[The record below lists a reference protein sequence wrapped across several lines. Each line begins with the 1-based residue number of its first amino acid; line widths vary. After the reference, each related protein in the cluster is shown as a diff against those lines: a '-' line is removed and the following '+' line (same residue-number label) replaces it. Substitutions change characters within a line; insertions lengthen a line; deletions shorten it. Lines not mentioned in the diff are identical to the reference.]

1 MVFARPR
8 CIAAATAL
16 IFIYNLPSGVN
27 ATSGPITSVS
37 THHVPDPIATCEFRT
52 INYITDSLP
61 QLCLRS
67 SWSSTDSPLAVKTA
81 STGIA
86 GAHGIHESNRTANPG
101 SRTHTS
107 YDKVA
112 QTVAEGAADEASH
125 TQYARPTSTASTSH
139 ESPSTTIPIADA
151 EEGELN
157 DASFLSF
164 EDWKKQT
171 LEKAGQQNSDIGK
184 KRSSEAAR
192 RREAESFHNLEA
204 LGDDG
209 EIDLDFGAFRT
220 GGKTEQ
226 SSRVSD
232 NQDANPSHESQ
243 QEQDSPKRGWDQYRS
258 KDAGKTCKERFSYA
272 SFDAGATILKT
283 HPGAKNAKAILIE
296 NKDSY
301 MLSEC
306 RTKNKFVIIELS
318 EDIWIDTLVLANYE
332 FFSSMLRTFRVSV
345 SDRYPVKLDKWKD
358 VGVYEAR
365 NSREIQAFLIENP
378 QIWARYIR
386 IEFLSHYGK
395 EYYCPL
401 SLVRVHGTRMLE
413 SWKETEAN
421 NDEDDLEES
430 EEAAE
435 EEFVPE
441 AVADA
446 VQTSS
451 AEVNHVESVTVTKV
465 EAVAS
470 RAPKEVHK
478 EETPIETQAPPQAT
492 TPWKTPCLD
501 GLGLLLGNR
510 TSMCSPSDTPES
522 VRTSQATGGKEST
535 SAKLTVQVPPTPEMI
550 STIFTDNGITSSSV
564 AYTGPSAQQTSSEGQ
579 ASLSPSFIREAH
591 DASTATR
598 EISDPPTSASS
609 ATHVVSKSQNI
620 TAQNKTKSTTTS
632 SGSGPLPT
640 IQESFF
646 KAVSRRLQLLET
658 NSTLSLKYI
667 EEQSRMLREAFT
679 KVEKRQ
685 LQKTTEFL
693 QTLNSTVLAE
703 LRGFRQQYDEIWQ
716 STVISLETQREES
729 RREILAISTRL
740 NILADEVVF
749 QKRMS
754 IIQSVLLLLCLGLVI
769 FSRVSSAGPLDF
781 SLYNNRSRIFR
792 RSSTAVES
800 PLDTPG
806 YNSRG
811 ERDDYIGSG
820 NSWIPV
826 REHRRQ
832 PSDESLNSRSRSRGW
847 GPPTPVS
854 TYSRSDN
861 ELTPP
866 RSYHDEPLPSATSTN
881 NASTSMTGTFN
892 GSGTF
897 SRLRKSITMKNY
909 NNPSQTSTQI
919 PLSYREKENEKE
931 IALHRN
937 GTFGPVLPLR
947 STSSSSLLSVSDAK
961 ERRSRSSLAW
971 ASPPIS
977 DADVDA
983 NVEADVY
990 MGDGD
995 PDPITPIDDIGD
1007 GPRHF
1012 GHGVTE
1018 NHDIISPV
1026 EQEQIQEQ
1034 TPVRIQEQIQED
1046 HNHERKPLPALPIES
1061 ESP

>member
-1 MVFARPR
+1 MLASMVFASSR

-16 IFIYNLPSGVN
+16 IFISNLPSGVK
-27 ATSGPITSVS
+27 ATSGPTTSIS
-37 THHVPDPIATCEFRT
+37 THLTPDPIATCEFRT

-81 STGIA
+81 STGGA
-86 GAHGIHESNRTANPG
+86 GAYETHESNRTAKPG
-101 SRTHTS
+101 SITHTS
-107 YDKVA
+107 YEKVA
-112 QTVAEGAADEASH
+112 QTVADTGADEVNH
-125 TQYARPTSTASTSH
+125 TQDVRPTSTASTPSDSH
-139 ESPSTTIPIADA
+139 STAIPTADA

-171 LEKAGQQNSDIGK
+171 LEKAGQKNSDIGK

-209 EIDLDFGAFRT
+209 EIDLDFGAFGT

-226 SSRVSD
+226 NSRASD
-232 NQDANPSHESQ
+232 DQDPSPSHDSQ
-243 QEQDSPKRGWDQYRS
+243 QEQDARKRGRDQYRS
-258 KDAGKTCKERFSYA
+258 NDAGKTCKERFSYA

-283 HPGAKNAKAILIE
+283 HSGAKNAKAILIE

-306 RTKNKFVIIELS
+306 RTENKFVIIELS

-332 FFSSMLRTFRVSV
+332 FFSSMVRTFRVSV

-430 EEAAE
+430 EEAE

-451 AEVNHVESVTVTKV
+451 VEMSQVESVTVTKV

-470 RAPKEVHK
+470 RAAKEVQK
-478 EETPIETQAPPQAT
+478 EETPTETPAPPQAT
-492 TPWKTPCLD
+492 TPWKAPCLE
-501 GLGLLLGNR
+501 GLGLLSGNS
-510 TSMCSPSDTPES
+510 TSMCSPTDTPEHL
-522 VRTSQATGGKEST
+522 RTSKAAGEKESVG
-535 SAKLTVQVPPTPEMI
+535 AKLTVQVPPTPEMI

-564 AYTGPSAQQTSSEGQ
+564 AYTGPSAQQTSSERQ
-579 ASLSPSFIREAH
+579 ASLAPSFIQDAH

-598 EISDPPTSASS
+598 DTSDPPNSASS
-609 ATHVVSKSQNI
+609 ATPVVSKSQNM
-620 TAQNKTKSTTTS
+620 TSQNKTKSTNTS

-667 EEQSRMLREAFT
+667 EEQSKMLREAFT

-693 QTLNSTVLAE
+693 QTLNTTVLTE

-754 IIQSVLLLLCLGLVI
+754 IVQSLLLLLCLGLVI
-769 FSRVSSAGPLDF
+769 FSRVSSTSPLDF

-792 RSSTAVES
+792 SSSAPVES

-806 YNSRG
+806 YNSG
-811 ERDDYIGSG
+811 GGRDDYIGSG
-820 NSWIPV
+820 NSWTPA

-866 RSYHDEPLPSATSTN
+866 RSYHDEPLPSTTTTN
-881 NASTSMTGTFN
+881 NTSTSMTGTFN

-909 NNPSQTSTQI
+909 NNQSQTSTPT
-919 PLSYREKENEKE
+919 PLSYREKEKEKE
-931 IALHRN
+931 NALHRN
-937 GTFGPVLPLR
+937 GTFGPALPIR
-947 STSSSSLLSVSDAK
+947 SSSSSSLLSVSDAK
-961 ERRSRSSLAW
+961 ERRGRSSLAW

-977 DADVDA
+977 DADA
-983 NVEADVY
+983 EADAY
-990 MGDGD
+990 MEDGD
-995 PDPITPIDDIGD
+995 PDPITPIDDIVD
-1007 GPRHF
+1007 GTGHF
-1012 GHGVTE
+1012 E
-1018 NHDIISPV
+1018 DRIADNHDIISPV

-1034 TPVRIQEQIQED
+1034 IQED
-1046 HNHERKPLPALPIES
+1046 YNHERKPLPALPTETG
-1061 ESP
+1061 SP